1 MKFANWKTVVIV
13 GIAMCLVA
21 TMVISANAMG
31 HNGTILSLGIGAVL
45 ALAGIS
51 GFEVIKTVRNKKK

>member
-1 MKFANWKTVVIV
+1 MKFDNWKTVVIV
-13 GIAMCLVA
+13 GVAMVLVA

-31 HNGTILSLGIGAVL
+31 HNGTVLSLGIGAVL

-51 GFEVIKTVRNKKK
+51 GF